1 MIARSGMSMTKNTH
15 SEFRSN
21 STTHSI
27 PPGQKKISEAL
38 KDLLGMKDFNVIT
51 TAEIARRAGVTEALI
66 YKYFKDKK
74 DLLYQV
80 LADYLE
86 YYITQTQAELRG
98 ITGALNKLRKVI
110 WSQIDVYAKN
120 RVFAKVLMLEVRCFS
135 DYYKSK
141 PYKLVKNYSNIF
153 LEILEEGIEN
163 GEIRDDI
170 SPSFI
175 RQVVLGAIEHVC
187 LRDIIYKREISP
199 NEITDDLCSFLF
211 QGIEHRRD

>member
-1 MIARSGMSMTKNTH
+1 
-15 SEFRSN
+15 
-21 STTHSI
+21 
-27 PPGQKKISEAL
+27 
-38 KDLLGMKDFNVIT
+38 
-51 TAEIARRAGVTEALI
+51 
-66 YKYFKDKK
+66 
-74 DLLYQV
+74 
-80 LADYLE
+80 
-86 YYITQTQAELRG
+86 
-98 ITGALNKLRKVI
+98 
-110 WSQIDVYAKN
+110 
-120 RVFAKVLMLEVRCFS
+120 VRCFS

-187 LRDIIYKREISP
+187 LRDIIYKMEISP

-211 QGIEHRRD
+211 QGIERRRN